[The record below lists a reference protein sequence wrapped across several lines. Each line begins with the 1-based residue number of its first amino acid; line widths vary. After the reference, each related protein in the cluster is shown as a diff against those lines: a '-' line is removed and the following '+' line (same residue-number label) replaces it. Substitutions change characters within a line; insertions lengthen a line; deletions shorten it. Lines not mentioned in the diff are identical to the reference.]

1 MVGPLNPCPLL
12 LGGFWA
18 YIGSCCGW
26 VGLAKEASAEKV
38 RGFWELTGQGELR
51 GNNYPVRAQLSS
63 SVEGSQPGCG
73 MLGGWVSAWALRK
86 GASRDR
92 EKRICWALPPNLCP
106 VSPLLPCPQQED
118 GFCSNRGRE
127 GVSCGGG
134 AAGCRQHHYS
144 GEAPVLGSM
153 GVRGGVTAPRLS
165 ISVSS
170 P

>member
-1 MVGPLNPCPLL
+1 MGGAGQRSFCREGEGVLGINRAGGAERQQLPCKSPTLFFCRRL
-12 LGGFWA
+12 TARLWDAGRMGIILGSA
-18 YIGSCCGW
+18 
-26 VGLAKEASAEKV
+26 AKEHP
-38 RGFWELTGQGELR
+38 LI
-51 GNNYPVRAQLSS
+51 
-63 SVEGSQPGCG
+63 
-73 MLGGWVSAWALRK
+73 
-86 GASRDR
+86 

-153 GVRGGVTAPRLS
+153 GVRVGGVTAPHLS